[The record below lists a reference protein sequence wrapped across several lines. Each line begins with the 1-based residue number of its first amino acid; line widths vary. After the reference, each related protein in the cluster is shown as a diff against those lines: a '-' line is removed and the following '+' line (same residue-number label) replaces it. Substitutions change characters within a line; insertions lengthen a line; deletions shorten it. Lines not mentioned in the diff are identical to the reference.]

1 MGITL
6 SLWKSRQ
13 QVPGLASFSR
23 DTLLRRYIASLPSL
37 DRFQYP
43 KSCKQQ
49 KSIEFQEI
57 LSFILINDGLW
68 ERPGFEVLESWQV
81 LWEQSRGPRRGHLPQ
96 REGPALQESGAF
108 ADL

>member
-1 MGITL
+1 M
-6 SLWKSRQ
+6 
-13 QVPGLASFSR
+13 
-23 DTLLRRYIASLPSL
+23 
-37 DRFQYP
+37 
-43 KSCKQQ
+43 
-49 KSIEFQEI
+49 
-57 LSFILINDGLW
+57 INDGLW